1 MANGIELGL
10 LTVYNHFSV
19 SLQQPT
25 QVTQAKLEVEKTR
38 RANSLSDKFNALEQL
53 RQKQREDH
61 MQHRRDVMRQEA
73 DDMNNMTLKIHHF
86 EKDFKNKVKNR
97 DGRFAN
103 SYAPE
108 TLRMAAFGG

>member
-1 MANGIELGL
+1 
-10 LTVYNHFSV
+10 
-19 SLQQPT
+19 
-25 QVTQAKLEVEKTR
+25 
-38 RANSLSDKFNALEQL
+38 
-53 RQKQREDH
+53 

-73 DDMNNMTLKIHHF
+73 DDMNNMTLKIHNF